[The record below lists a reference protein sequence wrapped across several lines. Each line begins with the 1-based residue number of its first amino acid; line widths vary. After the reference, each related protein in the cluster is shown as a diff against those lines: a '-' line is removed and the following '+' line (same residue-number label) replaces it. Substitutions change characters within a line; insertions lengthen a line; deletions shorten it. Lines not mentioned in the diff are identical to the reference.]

1 MLLKLVLPILL
12 LSSIGTE
19 GKKKKVKKTLFDSKT
34 LNCLVCRW
42 FFGKMVE
49 CWILFLKVFLVTDF
63 HSLYEVQVTGR
74 GDWGNDIQGRE
85 NTGNCTFSLAVHSQV
100 DPKKKV
106 ETGSFRISGDGS
118 QEGRKLV
125 SLLRWSSRLI
135 FQFARSHTRDPMSTC
150 RK

>member
-42 FFGKMVE
+42 FFGKMAVV
-49 CWILFLKVFLVTDF
+49 LNTFLKVFLVTDF

-85 NTGNCTFSLAVHSQV
+85 NIGKCTFSLAVHSQV